1 LSKKDVSSVAIVRKV
16 VEGSQLAQIIELPAE
31 MKNTKV
37 ELIIRPFIEKK
48 EIETFDPKRFRGIL
62 NIKNVEEQI
71 EQIRNDWVRQ

>member
-1 LSKKDVSSVAIVRKV
+1 VSSVAIVRKV

-62 NIKNVEEQI
+62 NIENVEEQI

>member
-1 LSKKDVSSVAIVRKV
+1 MSSVAIVRKV

-37 ELIIRPFIEKK
+37 ELIVRPLIEKK
-48 EIETFDPKRFRGIL
+48 GIETFDPKMFRGLL
-62 NIKNVEEQI
+62 NIDNIQEQI

>member
-1 LSKKDVSSVAIVRKV
+1 VSSVAIVRKV

>member
-1 LSKKDVSSVAIVRKV
+1 MISVAIVRKI
-16 VEGSQLAQIIELPAE
+16 VESNQLAQIIELPAE

-37 ELIIRPFIEKK
+37 ELIIRPLIEKK

-62 NIKNVEEQI
+62 NIENVEEQI